1 MSRYEV
7 IKVLIDNEE
16 GLSDDERS
24 KLIAGYDEIYL
35 NSRIEHHQRMARK
48 QSMGLI
54 LILFFCI
61 LTFGIMMFSSLADEH
76 TLGWLKGIATGYF
89 FALLVLFPKTT
100 RNHSRIEYLLRTI
113 KQLYSGFNA

>member
-1 MSRYEV
+1 MNRDEA
-7 IKVLIDNEE
+7 IKVLIDNEK

-24 KLIAGYDEIYL
+24 KLMAGYDEIYL

-61 LTFGIMMFSSLADEH
+61 LTFGVLMFGSLAEEH
-76 TLGWLKGIATGYF
+76 TLGWLKGVTTGYF

-100 RNHSRIEYLLRTI
+100 RNHSRIEYVLRTI

>member
-1 MSRYEV
+1 MNRDEA
-7 IKVLIDNEE
+7 IKVLIDNEK
-16 GLSDDERS
+16 GLSEDERS

-54 LILFFCI
+54 LTVFFC
-61 LTFGIMMFSSLADEH
+61 LLAFGVMMLGSLADEH
-76 TLGWLKGIATGYF
+76 TLGWLKGVTTGYF

-100 RNHSRIEYLLRTI
+100 RNHSRIEYVLRTI